1 MGATGSIGR
10 HVVDGALLKGYRVR
24 ALVRHPQRAGL
35 PEAVSMIVGDL
46 TRPET
51 LVNAVQGVDAIVFT
65 HGTHGS
71 IIQAEQVDYGGVLNI
86 LSLLPDSAVQLVLM
100 TAIGV
105 TDRKGAH
112 DWKRRAERLVRATGS
127 PYTIVR
133 PGWFDCNKPDQHRLV
148 FLQGDARQSGT
159 PSDGVIARADIAYVL
174 LSCLECA
181 SASGKTFELVAE
193 TGARQN
199 DLEELFSNLKADQP
213 YSMDGACDVANMPQS
228 GEPLEVNI
236 ALDAFERKQAR

>member
-10 HVVDGALLKGYRVR
+10 HVVDGALLKGYQVR

-35 PEAVSMIVGDL
+35 PEAVSMTVGDL

-51 LVNAVQGVDAIVFT
+51 LANAVQDVDAVIFT

-71 IIQAEQVDYGGVLNI
+71 IIEAEQVDYGGVLNI
-86 LSLLPDSAVQLVLM
+86 LRLLPDDVVQLVLM

-112 DWKRRAERLVRATGS
+112 DWKRRAERLVRASGL

-159 PSDGVIARADIAYVL
+159 PSDGVIARADIADVL

-193 TGARQN
+193 TGARQT
-199 DLEELFSNLKADQP
+199 DLEELFCHLKADQP
-213 YSMDGACDVANMPQS
+213 DSVDGACDVANMPQS